1 MKKPRVAAVKY
12 SNTFPLVWG
21 LVHGEQKECF
31 DLSFVTPAACADAL
45 GGGEADIGLI
55 PAIEYHRIPDLSIV
69 RGISIASKQ
78 AARSVLLLSNKPVRE
93 VETVAADN
101 SSRSSVALLRI
112 LFAKFY
118 SRKVKLVPS
127 PPNIEAML
135 AQADAALIV
144 GDPAL
149 TYQGGCAATYDLGS
163 EWRRFTG
170 LPFVFAFWAGRGDLD
185 WPRHRQAL
193 ELSKEYGMARLDQ
206 IVTSEA
212 PKLGF
217 EIEAFRDYLSVNLN
231 YTLDEEN
238 LSGLRLFYRL
248 AAELGII
255 EQEKELN
262 FV

>member
-12 SNTFPLVWG
+12 SNTYPLVWG

-45 GGGEADIGLI
+45 RGGEADIGLI

-69 RGISIASKQ
+69 RGIAIASKQ
-78 AARSVLLLSNKPVRE
+78 AARSVLLLSNKPITRVA
-93 VETVAADN
+93 TVAADN

-112 LFAKFY
+112 LFEKFY
-118 SRKVKLVPS
+118 SRDVKLVPS

-135 AQADAALIV
+135 VQADAALIV

-149 TYQGGCAATYDLGS
+149 TYQGGCAKIYDLGA
-163 EWRRFTG
+163 EWRKFTG

-185 WPRHRQAL
+185 WPRHRKEL
-193 ELSKEYGMARLDQ
+193 ELSKEYGMAHLEE
-206 IVTSEA
+206 IVTKEA
-212 PKLGF
+212 PKMGL
-217 EIEAFRDYLSVNLN
+217 ETQAFRDYLSVNLN
-231 YTLDEEN
+231 YALDEEN
-238 LSGLRLFYRL
+238 LQGLRLFYRL
-248 AAELGII
+248 AREMDII
-255 EQEKELN
+255 REERDLC